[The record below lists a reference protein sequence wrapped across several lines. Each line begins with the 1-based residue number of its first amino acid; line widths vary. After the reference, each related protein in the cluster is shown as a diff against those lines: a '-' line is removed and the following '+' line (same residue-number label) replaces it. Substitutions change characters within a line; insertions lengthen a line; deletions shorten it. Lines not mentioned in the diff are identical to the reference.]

1 MKGRFLSRWSLRATV
16 VCAAIAVTL
25 VTQVPPAS
33 LAVTPLSDGTLAGSL
48 HVHTDRSDGRF
59 PPEQI
64 AAAAARAGLQFIV
77 LTDHG
82 DGTRVPDPPVYRSGV
97 LCIDAVEV
105 STSGGHYIALGMSPA
120 PYPLGGEPRDVVEDV
135 NRLGG
140 FGVAAHPDS
149 PRPELEWRDWT
160 APIDAVEWLNLDTSW
175 RVHLADGWRQRLGL
189 AAALFKYPIRP
200 TETLA
205 SLIDHPDAT
214 IARWNVAAKERRVV
228 VTAGSDAH
236 GAIALRGLTSQ
247 DAAQYRLPFPGYE
260 SSFRALSVRV
270 TPDRPLSGNAGMD
283 AAIVERAIRAGHLYI
298 ATDGVASPPSLQ
310 FTATNE
316 RGTAAQGDEIPIGGQ
331 IALRVRTNAP
341 DGFSTVVYKDEAVW
355 TTDHR
360 RDFTVSGG
368 NGPGVFRLEVR
379 SDRPWLY
386 SNPIYVGER
395 TPPRRLDSVPATGSM
410 PLFEA
415 ETTGWRLESDDAST
429 RAVDIAPVGDR
440 HDLRFTFGLAG
451 GQAANQM
458 VALVRL
464 IPKHL
469 DGYDR
474 LTFTARAD
482 QPMRMSVQLRV
493 SDERHPLHRWQRSV
507 YIDTTERES
516 TLFLNQFTAVVG
528 SEPHPPLDRVD
539 SVMFVVDTTN
549 TRPGSSGRI
558 WLRAAALGR

>member
-1 MKGRFLSRWSLRATV
+1 V
-16 VCAAIAVTL
+16 
-25 VTQVPPAS
+25 
-33 LAVTPLSDGTLAGSL
+33 
-48 HVHTDRSDGRF
+48 
-59 PPEQI
+59 
-64 AAAAARAGLQFIV
+64 
-77 LTDHG
+77 
-82 DGTRVPDPPVYRSGV
+82 
-97 LCIDAVEV
+97 
-105 STSGGHYIALGMSPA
+105 
-120 PYPLGGEPRDVVEDV
+120 
-135 NRLGG
+135 
-140 FGVAAHPDS
+140 
-149 PRPELEWRDWT
+149 
-160 APIDAVEWLNLDTSW
+160 
-175 RVHLADGWRQRLGL
+175 
-189 AAALFKYPIRP
+189 
-200 TETLA
+200 
-205 SLIDHPDAT
+205 
-214 IARWNVAAKERRVV
+214 KERRVV
-228 VTAGSDAH
+228 LTAGSDAH
-236 GAIALRGLTSQ
+236 GAVALRGLTSQ
-247 DAAQYRLPFPGYE
+247 DARLPFPSYE

-270 TPDRPLSGNAGMD
+270 TPDRPLSGNASID

-316 RGTAAQGDEIPIGGQ
+316 RGTAAQGDEIPIGGP

-355 TTDHR
+355 ATDRR

-395 TPPRRLDSVPATGSM
+395 TPPGKPDSLPATRSM
-410 PLFEA
+410 PLFET

-429 RAVDIAPVGDR
+429 RAVDITPVGDR

-451 GQAANQM
+451 AQAANQM

-464 IPKHL
+464 IPEHL

-507 YIDTTERES
+507 YVDTTERQS
-516 TLFLNQFTAVVG
+516 TLFLNQFTAVAG

-558 WLRAAALGR
+558 WLRAAVLGR